1 MPLSKLHCLT
11 FVGIRHVRVCIEVHI
26 SAGPPSFAIVGLPD
40 TEIRESKERVRSA
53 LLNSGFEFPSQRI
66 TVNLAPAD
74 LPKGTASFDLAVAL
88 GIAQASGQLPAKNL
102 EQWIFAGELSLSG
115 QLCST
120 RNPFA
125 LAVAARKETLRHS
138 EALQLMLPHSDAL
151 QTCAVPDI
159 PVYGAQTLFEVAS
172 HLVGHGEPLQ
182 RINEQRA
189 PGSMQA
195 QAQHAADPHALLDM
209 ADVVGHEAAKYA
221 LLVAATGHHH
231 IRLVGPPGSGKSMLA
246 QRMGSLMPALPFEEA
261 LELAAIKSL
270 KGESHC
276 LSMQRPYRNPHPNTT
291 LPALIG
297 GGNPPAPGEITLAHQ
312 GILFTDE
319 VLEFD
324 RRTLESLREPLE
336 TGRVNISRSG
346 HQASFPA
353 RFLWICAHNPCP
365 CGWLGHAVK
374 PCRCTPEQIRRY
386 QGKLSGPLA
395 DRLDISVEINPVD
408 HQMLMAAQP
417 DTSSQPESS
426 ASMRLKVEKAREI
439 QLNRQGC
446 MNGELP
452 AGQIQRYCKP
462 AVDAE
467 KLLLSYAH
475 KNHLSSR
482 AVHRICRVAR
492 TLADLDGKPEIER
505 KHIATAIQYRK
516 SLNELHSVSTAPI
529 VGRLADKPTGEL
541 VE

>member
-1 MPLSKLHCLT
+1 MPLSKLYCLT
-11 FVGIRHVRVCIEVHI
+11 FVGIRPVRVCIEVHI
-26 SAGPPSFAIVGLPD
+26 SAGLPSFAIVGLPD

-102 EQWIFAGELSLSG
+102 DQWLFAGELSLSG
-115 QLCST
+115 ELCST

-125 LAVAARKETLRHS
+125 LAVAARKEAIRHGD
-138 EALQLMLPHSDAL
+138 ALHLMMPQSDAM
-151 QTCAVPDI
+151 QTVAVPDI
-159 PVYGAQTLFEVAS
+159 PIYGAKTLYDAAS
-172 HLVGHGEPLQ
+172 HLVGHGEPLVHNRLEGFKDNLDKVLE
-182 RINEQRA
+182 RIPVDA
-189 PGSMQA
+189 
-195 QAQHAADPHALLDM
+195 LDM
-209 ADVVGHEAAKYA
+209 QEVVGHEAAKYA
-221 LLVAATGHHH
+221 LLVATAGHHH
-231 IRLVGPPGSGKSMLA
+231 TRLVGPPGSGKSMLA
-246 QRMGSLMPALPFEEA
+246 QRMGGLMPELPFEEA

-270 KGESHC
+270 KGESHG
-276 LSMQRPYRNPHPNTT
+276 LSLQRPYRNPHPSIS

-365 CGWLGHAVK
+365 CGWFGHMVK

-386 QGKLSGPLA
+386 QGKLSGPLS

-408 HQMLMAAQP
+408 HQDLMAGG
-417 DTSSQPESS
+417 SEFHIQPESS
-426 ASMRLKVEKAREI
+426 SSMREKVGKARDI
-439 QLNRQGC
+439 QLKRQGC
-446 MNGELP
+446 LNGELP

-492 TLADLDGKPEIER
+492 TLADLDGKFEIER
-505 KHIATAIQYRK
+505 KHVATAIQYRK
-516 SLNELHSVSTAPI
+516 SLNELHSAATSPI
-529 VGRLADKPTGEL
+529 VIKSNSEL